1 MFAFR
6 SLISNNFHLFFF
18 QKSFF
23 LSFNSFY
30 GLLLRVTKIAVRERG
45 SRVVL
50 DLGITYDGDTFLGVS
65 LMKVASHETEI

>member
-6 SLISNNFHLFFF
+6 SLISNNFHLFF
-18 QKSFF
+18 FF

-45 SRVVL
+45 SKVVL